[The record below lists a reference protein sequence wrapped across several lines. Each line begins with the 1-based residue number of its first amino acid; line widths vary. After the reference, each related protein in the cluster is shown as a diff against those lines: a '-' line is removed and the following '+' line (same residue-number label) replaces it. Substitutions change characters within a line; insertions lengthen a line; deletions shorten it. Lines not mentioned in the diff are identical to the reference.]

1 MLGTEK
7 NKVFAADY
15 EPMVCES
22 CTEIPEKEAPLAR
35 YAVALNMGKCIG
47 CRMCMID
54 CAAHHAEAKDG
65 PIVYP
70 RSWDLLPK
78 AGLAVDVDGPCLAT
92 CPFALMP
99 ADKEGRA
106 AQKCERC
113 AERLEEGTDPVCV
126 QVCPRGALSLKEV
139 PGSVASREEK
149 RRLLTL
155 IN

>member
-1 MLGTEK
+1 MLGREE
-7 NKVFAADY
+7 NKVFVADD

-70 RSWDLLPK
+70 RSWDLLPE

-99 ADKEGRA
+99 AGK
-106 AQKCERC
+106 
-113 AERLEEGTDPVCV
+113 
-126 QVCPRGALSLKEV
+126 ALSAISLL
-139 PGSVASREEK
+139 A
-149 RRLLTL
+149 RRAGQHFTGAALCRPTAR
-155 IN
+155 